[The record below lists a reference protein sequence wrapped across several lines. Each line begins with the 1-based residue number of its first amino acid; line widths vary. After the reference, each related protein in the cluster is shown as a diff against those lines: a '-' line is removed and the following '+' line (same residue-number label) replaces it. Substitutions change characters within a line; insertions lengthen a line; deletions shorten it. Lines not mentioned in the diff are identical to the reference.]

1 MLAARSGFDGIGLL
15 TAQRGNAGR
24 RKRTPIKCWKRV
36 FPPDYP
42 SLWTGGHSMSKRFS
56 LVARRSG
63 TALLCL
69 SASIGLPRA
78 AAAQFDGGGEPAV
91 AMGVGRGVQGIV
103 TAVTPDH
110 LTLKTE
116 RGEVYQVAISA
127 NTRVLKGREP
137 IRLAEVHTGD
147 GIGAIGELDAPN
159 KTVHA
164 LYLMVVDAEQIK
176 KAREALG
183 KTWISGTVTAID
195 ETRITVLRP
204 DQVSQVIA
212 VDEDTSFR
220 RGGRSMQM
228 AMGGGGAQG
237 GGRAGATPQDAGESV
252 TLLDVKVGSLVA
264 GPGTL
269 KKGVF
274 VPTTLGIGEASARGR
289 RRQGGGAGSTPA
301 PGTTG
306 EPKIP

>member
-1 MLAARSGFDGIGLL
+1 M
-15 TAQRGNAGR
+15 
-24 RKRTPIKCWKRV
+24 
-36 FPPDYP
+36 
-42 SLWTGGHSMSKRFS
+42 
-56 LVARRSG
+56 
-63 TALLCL
+63 
-69 SASIGLPRA
+69 
-78 AAAQFDGGGEPAV
+78 
-91 AMGVGRGVQGIV
+91 
-103 TAVTPDH
+103 
-110 LTLKTE
+110 KTE
-116 RGEVYQVAISA
+116 RGELYQVALSP
-127 NTRVLKGREP
+127 NTRVLKNREP
-137 IRLAEVHTGD
+137 IRLTEVHFGD
-147 GIGAIGELDAPN
+147 GIGAMGELDVPN

-164 LYLMVVDAEQIK
+164 LYLVVVDAEQVK

-228 AMGGGGAQG
+228 AMGGGASG
-237 GGRAGATPQDAGESV
+237 GGRAGAASQGAAQDAGESV

-274 VPTTLGIGEASARGR
+274 VPTTLGIGEAYAHGR
-289 RRQGGGAGSTPA
+289 RRQGGGAGSTP
-301 PGTTG
+301 GTTG
-306 EPKIP
+306 EPKNQ

>member
-1 MLAARSGFDGIGLL
+1 M
-15 TAQRGNAGR
+15 
-24 RKRTPIKCWKRV
+24 
-36 FPPDYP
+36 
-42 SLWTGGHSMSKRFS
+42 
-56 LVARRSG
+56 
-63 TALLCL
+63 
-69 SASIGLPRA
+69 
-78 AAAQFDGGGEPAV
+78 
-91 AMGVGRGVQGIV
+91 
-103 TAVTPDH
+103 
-110 LTLKTE
+110 KTE
-116 RGEVYQVAISA
+116 RGEVYQVAISP
-127 NTRVLKGREP
+127 NTRVLKNREP
-137 IRLAEVHTGD
+137 IRLTEVHPGD
-147 GIGAIGELDAPN
+147 GIGAMGELDAPN

-228 AMGGGGAQG
+228 AMGGSGGAQD
-237 GGRAGATPQDAGESV
+237 GGRAGAAPQGTAQDAGESV
-252 TLLDVKVGSLVA
+252 TLLDVKIGSLVA

-274 VPTTLGIGEASARGR
+274 VPTTLGIGEVSSHGR

-301 PGTTG
+301 TTG
-306 EPKIP
+306 EPKNQ

>member
-1 MLAARSGFDGIGLL
+1 MSMGLFL
-15 TAQRGNAGR
+15 
-24 RKRTPIKCWKRV
+24 
-36 FPPDYP
+36 
-42 SLWTGGHSMSKRFS
+42 M
-56 LVARRSG
+56 ARRSG
-63 TALLCL
+63 AAFLSLLAVIALPGP
-69 SASIGLPRA
+69 AM
-78 AAAQFDGGGEPAV
+78 AQFDGGGEPAV
-91 AMGVGRGVQGIV
+91 AMGAGRGVQGTV
-103 TAVTPDH
+103 TAVAADH
-110 LTLKTE
+110 LTMKTE
-116 RGEVYQVAISA
+116 RGELYQVAVSA
-127 NTRVLKGREP
+127 NTRVLKNREP
-137 IRLAEVHTGD
+137 VRLTEVHPGD
-147 GIGAIGELDAPN
+147 GIGAVGELDAPN

-183 KTWISGTVTAID
+183 KTWISGTVTAIE

-204 DQVSQVIA
+204 DQVSQVIS

-228 AMGGGGAQG
+228 AMGGSGGAQES
-237 GGRAGATPQDAGESV
+237 GRAGGGASQDAGESV

-274 VPTTLGIGEASARGR
+274 VPTTLEIGEASSRGR
-289 RRQGGGAGSTPA
+289 RRQGSAAGSSTAA

-306 EPKIP
+306 EPKLR

>member
-1 MLAARSGFDGIGLL
+1 M
-15 TAQRGNAGR
+15 
-24 RKRTPIKCWKRV
+24 
-36 FPPDYP
+36 
-42 SLWTGGHSMSKRFS
+42 SLGFS
-56 LVARRSG
+56 LVVRHSR
-63 TALLCL
+63 TALFWLL
-69 SASIGLPRA
+69 AVAGLPGA

-91 AMGVGRGVQGIV
+91 AMGAGRGVQGTV

-116 RGEVYQVAISA
+116 RGELYQVAISP
-127 NTRVLKGREP
+127 NTRVLKNREP
-137 IRLAEVHTGD
+137 IRLTEVHPGD
-147 GIGAIGELDAPN
+147 GIGAMGELDAPN
-159 KTVHA
+159 KTIHA
-164 LYLMVVDAEQIK
+164 LYLVVVDAEQVR
-176 KAREALG
+176 KARQDLG

-228 AMGGGGAQG
+228 AMGGNGGVQG
-237 GGRAGATPQDAGESV
+237 GGRAGAASQGGAGDAGESV

-289 RRQGGGAGSTPA
+289 RYQGGAAANSAPA
-301 PGTTG
+301 SGTTG
-306 EPKIP
+306 EPKLP